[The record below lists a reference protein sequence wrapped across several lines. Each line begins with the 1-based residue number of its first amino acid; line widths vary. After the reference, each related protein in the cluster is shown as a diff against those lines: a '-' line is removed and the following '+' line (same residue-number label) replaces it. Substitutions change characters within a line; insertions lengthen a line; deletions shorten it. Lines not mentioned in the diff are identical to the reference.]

1 MPEAAKKNAQWTPVV
16 ANTRAIRGAIDAC
29 LKLSDQLSDH
39 ELKGEAM
46 GFVNEMDYLAAQLLG
61 ERTRVKP
68 KRSSENELLQRL
80 RNEVAHIR
88 ELLFENDQIA
98 QELGDREA
106 SKLLVAAINRANKF
120 AALIEKK
127 AGSTISAR

>member
-1 MPEAAKKNAQWTPVV
+1 MATVTIRRMRRAGRIFIRKRRPVARRSNCVPTGRDHSSWGMPEAAKKNAQWTPVV
-16 ANTRAIRGAIDAC
+16 ANTRAIRGAIEAC

-80 RNEVAHIR
+80 
-88 ELLFENDQIA
+88 
-98 QELGDREA
+98 
-106 SKLLVAAINRANKF
+106 
-120 AALIEKK
+120 
-127 AGSTISAR
+127 